1 MKSNVLLII
10 EVIFSILFI
19 YFLLSFKQDLS
30 YDIKGFREEDL
41 FSSLISIN
49 YLNISDI
56 STLENVSCNVVASIL
71 DEYAVFIN
79 DTMVCSNTDKELS
92 NSIKVF
98 YIINGTPVFLTVYM
112 K

>member
-10 EVIFSILFI
+10 EVIFSVLFI
-19 YFLLSFKQDLS
+19 YFLLSFKQDLY

-56 STLENVSCNVVASIL
+56 STLENVSCSIAASIL
-71 DEYAVFIN
+71 DEYVVFIN
-79 DTMVCSNTDKELS
+79 DTIVCNNTDEMLN
-92 NSIKVF
+92 NSIRVF
-98 YIINGTPVFLTVYM
+98 YIINGTPVFLTLYM
-112 K
+112 R

>member
-1 MKSNVLLII
+1 MRSNVLLII
-10 EVIFSILFI
+10 EVILSILFI
-19 YFLLSFKQDLS
+19 YFLLSFRHDIS

-49 YLNISDI
+49 YLNILEI
-56 STLENVSCNVVASIL
+56 STLENVSCSIAASIL

-79 DTMVCSNTDKELS
+79 DTMICNNTDKNLT

-98 YIINGTPVFLTVYM
+98 YIINGTPIFLTLYM